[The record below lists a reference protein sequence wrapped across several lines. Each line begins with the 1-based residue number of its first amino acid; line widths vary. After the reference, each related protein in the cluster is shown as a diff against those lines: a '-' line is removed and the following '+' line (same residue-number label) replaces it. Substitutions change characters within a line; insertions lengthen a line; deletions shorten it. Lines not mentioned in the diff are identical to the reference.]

1 MSIATS
7 FVSYLSRHYCKL
19 YPKSI
24 FVGVAGD
31 WGRQEAITLSS
42 LILSK
47 KYPVLIAT
55 PTSMLKM
62 TPRIKKVI
70 LEVNGGYNLTPPATL
85 IINSASTDSREIV
98 DLVSKMDERSLL
110 ILNYDDINV
119 RRLSEV
125 TSAQVV
131 FYGTDKENCLV
142 RAENIQ
148 IEDFFTSFE
157 INYGVERVKI
167 DSPLLS
173 EYQIYP
179 ILAASCLGLMEGVSL
194 TTIKNAL
201 KQIEPIEHQLQPV
214 LGYNNS
220 VILDDTLS
228 SDPML
233 IEGSIDTL
241 MKIPARRHILVL
253 SEIKDLG
260 RQAEAVH
267 RKIAQK
273 IFREKVDLV
282 FLGIGEA
289 NFVADEL
296 KRLGFVRERMEDNLQ
311 NPQIVSKLLKVLMK
325 GDILLI
331 LGGLSSRFD
340 EIVKRVSKKS

>member
-1 MSIATS
+1 MSIITS
-7 FVSYLSRHYCKL
+7 FVSYLSRHYSKL

-24 FVGVAGD
+24 FIGVAGD

-47 KYPVLIAT
+47 KYQVLTAT

-62 TPRIKKVI
+62 TPKIKKVI
-70 LEVNGGYNLTPPATL
+70 LEVNGGYNLIPPATL
-85 IINSASTDSREIV
+85 IINSLSEGSREIV
-98 DLVSKMDERSLL
+98 DLVSKMDEHSLL

-119 RRLSEV
+119 RKLSEV
-125 TSAQVV
+125 TSAQAV

-142 RAENIQ
+142 WADNIR

-167 DSPLLS
+167 DSPLLN

-179 ILAASCLGLMEGVSL
+179 MLAASCLGLGEGVSL
-194 TTIKNAL
+194 TSIKNAL
-201 KQIEPIEHQLQPV
+201 GKMAPVEHQLQPI

-220 VILDDTLS
+220 VLLDDTLS

-260 RQAEAVH
+260 NLSEAVH

-289 NFVADEL
+289 NFVSDEL
-296 KRLGFVRERMEDNLQ
+296 KRLGFLVERMEDNLQ

-325 GDILLI
+325 GDVCLI
-331 LGGLSSRFD
+331 LGGSSSRFD
-340 EIVKRVSKKS
+340 EIVKRVGKKS